1 MRDSRDPS
9 RGRKVWLW
17 IESLAVVTGTF
28 AALMAGGMAMI
39 WVFKQWPEGAFLTF
53 MLGIP
58 LVFFTYAR
66 YKYRVFKERWP
77 DAEDRHD
84 REI

>member
-1 MRDSRDPS
+1 MKDEREPS
-9 RGRKVWLW
+9 RGRKAWLML
-17 IESLAVVTGTF
+17 ESFAVVAGTF
-28 AALMAGGMAMI
+28 AMLMAGGMAMI
-39 WVFKQWPEGAFLTF
+39 WAFKQWPEVAFLTF

-77 DAEDRHD
+77 DSEH
-84 REI
+84 